1 MRRIAVSIAA
11 LVALTFAAV
20 ACTPS
25 DDSGQPSSG
34 PSSSPSAS
42 ATPDPLA
49 FTQCMRDKGIDMD
62 DPDPDS
68 GRPKPGEGVD
78 PDGEAYQAAMK
89 DCQHLLPGS
98 VSDDSSDPGDMK
110 KYQAF
115 AKCMRENG
123 MPDFPDP
130 QPGGQGMFGNVDR
143 TNPNFQKASEACQD
157 ILAGVDQ

>member
-1 MRRIAVSIAA
+1 MKRIALIIAA
-11 LVALTFAAV
+11 LGALTIAV
-20 ACTPS
+20 ACSPAETGTGTAPET
-25 DDSGQPSSG
+25 GQPS
-34 PSSSPSAS
+34 PTPS

-68 GRPKPGEGVD
+68 GRPKPGKDVD
-78 PDGEAYQAAMK
+78 PKGEAYQAAMK

-98 VSDDSSDPGDMK
+98 VSNESSDPENLK
-110 KYQAF
+110 EYQAF
-115 AKCMRENG
+115 ATCMRENG

-143 TNPNFQKASEACQD
+143 TNPNFEKASKACQD
-157 ILAGVDQ
+157 ILSGVDQ

>member
-1 MRRIAVSIAA
+1 MKRLAIVAA
-11 LVALTFAAV
+11 LLVLPLTIS
-20 ACTPS
+20 ACSQPTTSQPTS
-25 DDSGQPSSG
+25 QPSPG
-34 PSSSPSAS
+34 PSAG

-78 PDGEAYQAAMK
+78 PKGEAYQAAMQ

-98 VSDDSSDPGDMK
+98 ESNESSDPENLK
-110 KYQAF
+110 QYQAF

-130 QPGGQGMFGNVDR
+130 QAGGEGMFGNVDR
-143 TNPNFQKASEACQD
+143 TNPNFEKASQACQD
-157 ILAGVDQ
+157 HLTGADQ